1 MGFVAF
7 AAVLGVNSAAGFV
20 PPILGFIPI
29 Y

>member
-7 AAVLGVNSAAGFV
+7 AAVLGLNSAAGFI
-20 PPILGFIPI
+20 PPILGFIPV